1 MFHCLQVKSSLL
13 NFLHSL
19 VQVMD
24 VSDLMNS
31 ADSRLAISRIINWTT
46 EPKSVDVRKVNVC
59 CIMDTLIY
67 DSCLDPPRPL
77 CLLVCVSICSPICP
91 STG

>member
-1 MFHCLQVKSSLL
+1 MRKAVINFKKKKETFNLFQVKSSLL

-46 EPKSVDVRKVNVC
+46 EPKSVEVRKVC
-59 CIMDTLIY
+59 Y
-67 DSCLDPPRPL
+67 H
-77 CLLVCVSICSPICP
+77 
-91 STG
+91 